1 MGLYP
6 NLWTYRTITDHEV
19 AGQRFRIEE
28 AMNQYGV
35 GGYGYEYFVDEVEVT
50 PMVFDR
56 SISLAKFAAEQKAN
70 EQKPPGRKRAA

>member
-6 NLWTYRTITDHEV
+6 KLWKYRTISDHVV

-28 AMNQYGV
+28 ALNDKGV

-50 PMVFDR
+50 PMVFER
-56 SISLAKFAAEQKAN
+56 AIAVAKLASNQNVEQ
-70 EQKPPGRKRAA
+70 P

>member
-6 NLWTYRTITDHEV
+6 RLWTYRTITDHVV

-28 AMNQYGV
+28 ACNQHGI

-50 PMVFDR
+50 PMVFER
-56 SISLAKFAAEQKAN
+56 ALAVAKLAIEEAVLRTPRRVA
-70 EQKPPGRKRAA
+70 